1 MLTKSPGTPGWPKGG
16 LYIPASSGDY
26 FLQNLVTRILS
37 DKELRQSSG
46 IPKTV
51 VRFVTFVPFHPF
63 WLQKVVFWALDE
75 VYQLSHKKSSSQSFT
90 VRANYCCLDQQWP
103 QNHQQGSA
111 IQSADAS
118 GVNWGLVTEVRWLMQ
133 LGVSKANSMR
143 EDKEDMTSGWRQ
155 NISPT
160 SVIRGS
166 QVTFLVQYLLKLRI
180 AQRGIHH
187 TSMNDLILSPLN
199 TERVPCFILPVH
211 QYRLF
216 NIFPDDK
223 GNLNLTPNPLQGAR
237 VSVQQD
243 EGAMWYVS
251 NSVIIFQEKNV
262 SFVITV
268 PVTHCPLLI
277 HTISATLFGPIR
289 RSVNRRCQV
298 DTGQMMTRSSSR
310 MLRTRKTKY
319 SANMVTPKTRLILQ
333 RQAAMEAM
341 TKRSIRKSN
350 TMAQKRPLEVTVTGW
365 PWWIRVYKSHGTGR
379 LWTQRRDHL
388 LWIRLDDSILVY
400 HPLPQTY
407 ITKYKNW
414 NREGAISRHH
424 LTKTQHQ
431 IERKKD
437 K

>member
-160 SVIRGS
+160 LVIRGDFFG
-166 QVTFLVQYLLKLRI
+166 T
-180 AQRGIHH
+180 
-187 TSMNDLILSPLN
+187 IL
-199 TERVPCFILPVH
+199 TQTAHCA
-211 QYRLF
+211 
-216 NIFPDDK
+216 K
-223 GNLNLTPNPLQGAR
+223 GNTSYLNEWSHFIPP
-237 VSVQQD
+237 
-243 EGAMWYVS
+243 EHW
-251 NSVIIFQEKNV
+251 E
-262 SFVITV
+262 
-268 PVTHCPLLI
+268 
-277 HTISATLFGPIR
+277 SALFHP
-289 RSVNRRCQV
+289 
-298 DTGQMMTRSSSR
+298 SSS
-310 MLRTRKTKY
+310 
-319 SANMVTPKTRLILQ
+319 PI
-333 RQAAMEAM
+333 
-341 TKRSIRKSN
+341 
-350 TMAQKRPLEVTVTGW
+350 
-365 PWWIRVYKSHGTGR
+365 
-379 LWTQRRDHL
+379 
-388 LWIRLDDSILVY
+388 
-400 HPLPQTY
+400 QT
-407 ITKYKNW
+407 I
-414 NREGAISRHH
+414 
-424 LTKTQHQ
+424 
-431 IERKKD
+431 
-437 K
+437 